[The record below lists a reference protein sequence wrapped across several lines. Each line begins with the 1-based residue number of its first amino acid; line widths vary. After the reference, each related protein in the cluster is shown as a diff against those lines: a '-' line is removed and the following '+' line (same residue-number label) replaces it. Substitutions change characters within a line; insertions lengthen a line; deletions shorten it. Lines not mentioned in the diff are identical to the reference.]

1 MKKRFFFPLLSLSL
15 PNSSPLLHHISPVRF
30 LVVRKIESANALTAL
45 RKFDFLPWAKI
56 ITIIVIVR
64 ASNHSIT
71 KYSCGTQYDRTVKV
85 NLCACEKE
93 RDGDA
98 RASKWKPKNYFHLND
113 IWSFVYSE
121 QRAYIVKSPC
131 KMREMSYRYI
141 SIVLNIYQ
149 TRWSEPQWKIITK
162 QCRIHHYYYY
172 WSFWALVRFFLLIR
186 RLPRPCEPITNNA

>member
-1 MKKRFFFPLLSLSL
+1 MKKRFFFSLLSLSL

-45 RKFDFLPWAKI
+45 RKFDFLPWAKLLLLLL
-56 ITIIVIVR
+56 
-64 ASNHSIT
+64 
-71 KYSCGTQYDRTVKV
+71 
-85 NLCACEKE
+85 LCARPTIRQRNTVVHTITRRKE
-93 RDGDA
+93 QKKTIQRW
-98 RASKWKPKNYFHLND
+98 RRRREITTTENYFHLND